1 MGSPNVRVDVI
12 SYHEN
17 VGYRAIRG
25 GECDSNFF
33 VMRG

>member
-17 VGYRAIRG
+17 VGYRAILG
-25 GECDSNFF
+25 DEYDSNLF
-33 VMRG
+33 VVRG